1 MQATIKRQVSFSGI
15 GLHSGEPVAM
25 RLFPEEAD
33 QGICFARTDITGRDN
48 RISAAY
54 DKVASTDLCTV
65 IENSDGVRVS
75 TVEHIMAALAGT
87 GIFNVRVE
95 VDGPEVPIM
104 DGSAEQFVQEILQA
118 GVKPVDAPI
127 RAIRILENVS
137 IAMDDVTVALSPCR
151 GSEIDFRI
159 EYKSEAI
166 GTQAKSL
173 DMANGTFVRELS
185 LSRTF
190 VELADIPKVQ
200 ARGLGR
206 GGSYATTMI
215 IDGPDV
221 LNPDG
226 FRYRDE
232 CVRHKMLDAFGDLAL
247 AGAPI
252 LGKFTGVKAGHGAT
266 NKLLRK
272 LFSTPGAWDV
282 VDCDEAMNDLIP
294 GYHIMV
300 EDQRRDQESGMG
312 SRPVFH

>member
-1 MQATIKRQVSFSGI
+1 MQATINRQTSFEGI
-15 GLHSGEPVAM
+15 GLHSGEPVTM
-25 RLFPEEAD
+25 RLLPEEAD
-33 QGICFARTDITGRDN
+33 RGICFTRTDITDRDN
-48 RISAAY
+48 RISATY
-54 DKVASTDLCTV
+54 DKVASTDLRTV
-65 IENSDGVRVS
+65 IGNADGVRVS
-75 TVEHIMAALAGT
+75 TVEHIMAALSGT

-95 VDGPEVPIM
+95 IDGAEVPIM
-104 DGSAEQFVQEILQA
+104 DGSSEQFVQEILLA

-137 IAMDDVTVALSPCR
+137 VTKDDVTVSLSPSP
-151 GSEIDFRI
+151 GFEIDFHI
-159 EYKSEAI
+159 EYESEAI
-166 GTQAKSL
+166 GTQTKSL
-173 DMANGTFVRELS
+173 DMANGAFVRELS

-190 VELADIPKVQ
+190 VEHADIPKVW

-206 GGSYATTMI
+206 GGSFATTMVI
-215 IDGPDV
+215 AGPNV
-221 LNPDG
+221 LNPEG

-252 LGKFTGVKAGHGAT
+252 FGKFTGIKAGHSAT

-282 VDCDEAMNDLIP
+282 VNCDEAMNDLVP

-300 EDQRRDQESGMG
+300 EDLRRDHDNGVDSHAGL
-312 SRPVFH
+312 H